1 MRMLVFTSLYPSVAR
16 PRHGSFVEARLA
28 AIQRLGGVKA
38 DVIAPVPWF
47 PSKNSRFGDYARHA
61 LTPREENRIG
71 NRVLHPRYWTLPR
84 AGMYTQ
90 PLAMAIAGM
99 GALRGLR
106 RAGHDFDVI
115 DAHYFY
121 PDGVAAAIVAR
132 RTGKPLVIT
141 ARGTDV
147 NLLADMTWPRWQ
159 IVWAARQA
167 QEIVTVSSALSE
179 QLVSLGVDADKISV
193 VRNGVDMDMFAPVDR
208 NEGRARLGVESGP
221 LIASIGNLVPEKG
234 HEIVIDALDELPG
247 VQLLIVGDGPDRLVL
262 ESRIADR
269 GLSER
274 AKVLPARSQA
284 ELKWVYG
291 AADAIVIASSREG
304 LPNVLLEALACATPV
319 VAARVGGIPEV
330 ITEPA
335 AGRLVDERTPR
346 AFAGTVR
353 DVLTAPPPRE
363 ATRRFAARFD
373 WATSARGH
381 LAVLERAIGK
391 GASADRVFRPQKGIG
406 A

>member
-16 PRHGSFVEARLA
+16 PRHGTFVEARLA
-28 AIQRLGGVKA
+28 AVQRLGGITA
-38 DVIAPVPWF
+38 HVIAPVPWF
-47 PSKNSRFGDYARHA
+47 PSKNSRFGEYARHA

-99 GALRGLR
+99 GALRKLR

-132 RTGKPLVIT
+132 RIGKPLVIT

-147 NLLADMTWPRWQ
+147 NLLGDIAWPRRH
-159 IVWAARQA
+159 IMWAARQA
-167 QEIVTVSSALSE
+167 REIVTVSSALSDR
-179 QLVSLGVDADKISV
+179 LVSLGVNADKISV
-193 VRNGVDMDMFAPVDR
+193 VRNGVDMDTFAPVDR
-208 NEGRARLGVESGP
+208 NESRMRLGVESGP
-221 LIASIGNLVPEKG
+221 LIASIGNLVSEKG
-234 HEIVIDALDELPG
+234 HEIVIDALGEMPG
-247 VQLLIVGDGPDRLVL
+247 LQLVIVGDGPDRRLL
-262 ESRIADR
+262 ESRIAKR

-304 LPNVLLEALACATPV
+304 LPNVLLEAIACGTPV

-330 ITEPA
+330 VTEPV
-335 AGRLVDERTPR
+335 AGRLVDERTPN
-346 AFAGTVR
+346 AFAGAIR
-353 DVLTAPPPRE
+353 EVLTAPPSRG
-363 ATRRFAARFD
+363 ATRQFAARFD

-381 LAVLERAIGK
+381 LAALERAIGK
-391 GASADRVFRPQKGIG
+391 GASAERGLPAQKEIG